1 MAIRVAI
8 VEDKEELRQ
17 NLKML
22 LSYYDELA
30 VVCSYSNAEDFLADY
45 SNHAPDV
52 VIMDINLPGLS
63 GTKAV
68 ELVKVKDQ
76 HLQVLMCTIYEDEE
90 NIFAALC
97 AGAAGYL
104 MKNTTPEN
112 FYHAIKAVHTG
123 GSSMSPSIARKVVS
137 SFQQKPKEV
146 SAAYQN
152 LSSREKEILDLLAK
166 GLRYKEVSAE
176 LFISIET
183 VRTHIRN
190 IYDKL
195 QVNSRTEALNKIR
208 G

>member
-63 GTKAV
+63 GIKAV
-68 ELVKVKDQ
+68 ELVKAKDQ

-112 FYHAIKAVHTG
+112 FYHAIKAVYTG

-137 SFQQKPKEV
+137 SFQQKPKQV
-146 SAAYQN
+146 SEAYQN
-152 LSSREKEILDLLAK
+152 LSVREKEILDLLAK

>member
-8 VEDKEELRQ
+8 VEDKEELRK
-17 NLKML
+17 NLNML

-30 VVCSYSNAEDFLADY
+30 VVCSYSNAEDFLVDY

-63 GTKAV
+63 GIKAV
-68 ELVKVKDQ
+68 ELVKAKDQ

-137 SFQQKPKEV
+137 SFQQKPKQV
-146 SAAYQN
+146 SEAYQN
-152 LSSREKEILDLLAK
+152 LSVREKEILDLLAK

>member
-8 VEDKEELRQ
+8 VEDNDGLRQ
-17 NLKML
+17 NLQML
-22 LSYYDELA
+22 LSYYEELK

-45 SNHAPDV
+45 AEHSPDV

-63 GTKAV
+63 GIKAV
-68 ELVKVKDQ
+68 ELIKAYDQ

-112 FYHAIKAVHTG
+112 FYQAIKAVHTG
-123 GSSMSPSIARKVVS
+123 GSFMSPAIARKVVS
-137 SFQQKPKEV
+137 SFQQKPKQV
-146 SAAYQN
+146 SEAYQN
-152 LSSREKEILDLLAK
+152 LSAREKEILDLLAK

>member
-17 NLKML
+17 NLNML
-22 LSYYDELA
+22 LSYYEELA
-30 VVCSYSNAEDFLADY
+30 VVCSYSNAEDFLVDY

-63 GTKAV
+63 GIKAV
-68 ELVKVKDQ
+68 ELVKAKDQ

-137 SFQQKPKEV
+137 SFQQKPKQV
-146 SAAYQN
+146 SEAYQN
-152 LSSREKEILDLLAK
+152 LSVREKEILDLLAK